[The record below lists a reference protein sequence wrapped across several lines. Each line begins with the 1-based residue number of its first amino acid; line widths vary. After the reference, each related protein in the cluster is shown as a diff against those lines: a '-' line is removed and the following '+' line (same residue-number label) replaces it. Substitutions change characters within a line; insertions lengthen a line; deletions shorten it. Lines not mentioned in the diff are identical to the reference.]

1 MEWKKHRLRDLA
13 LSIQTGPFGSQLHQS
28 DYSEY
33 GIPVIMPKDMINGKI
48 VTNDIARV
56 SDIHVQ
62 RLKRHKVSSGDI
74 IYSRRGDVGR
84 CSLITEREEGWLCGT
99 GCLKVALDKTKCV
112 PSFIAFILQR
122 KDSIGW
128 VENHAVGAT
137 MPNLNTG
144 ILSNLPLI
152 IPTVEEQ
159 RRIASIL
166 SAYDNLI
173 ENNNKRIRLL
183 EQMAENLYKEWF
195 VRFRFPG
202 HEKAEFENGLP
213 KGWKIIKLGEFITF
227 ERGVGYGSKDI
238 ADGENVLLS
247 MNNIR
252 PYGGFIRDYSRPYS
266 GKYKEFQ
273 KVKKGDLIM
282 SITDMTQDRRIIGY
296 TGIVPPGKDNRI
308 ICTHLMKL
316 SSQEYHSY
324 FLDGL
329 FNYSNL
335 SRVIAERATGANVL
349 GLTADI
355 LKGVK
360 TLLPPKQLQSLYVSK
375 VIPIIEECFSLQD
388 ANDNLSRQRDLLL
401 PRLMSG
407 KLEVKV

>member
-1 MEWKKHRLRDLA
+1 MEWKEKRA
-13 LSIQTGPFGSQLHQS
+13 
-28 DYSEY
+28 SELY
-33 GIPVIMPKDMINGKI
+33 I
-48 VTNDIARV
+48 
-56 SDIHVQ
+56 S
-62 RLKRHKVSSGDI
+62 SSGLSKSADQFGFGYPFLSYKDI
-74 IYSRRGDVGR
+74 FNNYYAPDKLLTLVNSSEIERKKCSVKRGDVFLTRTSETTDELGMSCVALKDYPEATFNGFSKR
-84 CSLITEREEGWLCGT
+84 LRPITEEIIPEYAAYYFRSSFFRNQCKSLASLITRASLNDGMICR
-99 GCLKVALDKTKCV
+99 LKIRYPQNRSVQEKIGSVLLSYDK
-112 PSFIAFILQR
+112 
-122 KDSIGW
+122 
-128 VENHAVGAT
+128 
-137 MPNLNTG
+137 
-144 ILSNLPLI
+144 
-152 IPTVEEQ
+152 
-159 RRIASIL
+159 
-166 SAYDNLI
+166 LI

-316 SSQEYHSY
+316 SSQECHSY

>member
-1 MEWKKHRLRDLA
+1 MEYVRLEKLVELKQGLAINSHTNYLVSDHETKLA
-13 LSIQTGPFGSQLHQS
+13 LLRIADMPSKRKVVFMDEDTPDRYIADEDDIIYTRTGQVGLVFTGQNGVVHNNCFRVIPIDEQTLSRKYLFWALSLPEVYYMANIYAAGAAQPDLPHSSFKKIK
-28 DYSEY
+28 
-33 GIPVIMPKDMINGKI
+33 IPICSPKLQGKI
-48 VTNDIARV
+48 V
-56 SDIHVQ
+56 
-62 RLKRHKVSSGDI
+62 
-74 IYSRRGDVGR
+74 
-84 CSLITEREEGWLCGT
+84 
-99 GCLKVALDKTKCV
+99 
-112 PSFIAFILQR
+112 
-122 KDSIGW
+122 
-128 VENHAVGAT
+128 
-137 MPNLNTG
+137 
-144 ILSNLPLI
+144 
-152 IPTVEEQ
+152 
-159 RRIASIL
+159 SIL

-213 KGWKIIKLGEFITF
+213 KSWSIKKLGEFIKF

-238 ADGENVLLS
+238 IDGENVLLS

-252 PYGGFIRDYSRPYS
+252 PYGGFKRDYSRLYS
-266 GKYKEFQ
+266 GKFKEFQ
-273 KVKKGDLIM
+273 KVNEGDLIM

-308 ICTHLMKL
+308 ICTHLVKL
-316 SSQEYHSY
+316 SSEISHTY
-324 FLDGL
+324 FLNGL

-335 SRVIAERATGANVL
+335 SRIIAERATGANVL

-360 TLLPPKQLQSLYVSK
+360 TLLPPTELQSMYVTK
-375 VIPIIEECFSLQD
+375 VTPIIEECFSLQD
-388 ANDNLSRQRDLLL
+388 ANDNLARQRDLLL

-407 KLEVKV
+407 KLEVNI

>member
-1 MEWKKHRLRDLA
+1 MEYLRLNECATFSDKRTKNILLESYISTENMIPNKGGICLAESIPNSKSASKYEPQDILLSNIRPYFRKIWYADREGSCSNDVLILKAQKGIDPKFLYYVLSDNNFFNYNTVTSKGTKMPRGSKKA
-13 LSIQTGPFGSQLHQS
+13 
-28 DYSEY
+28 
-33 GIPVIMPKDMINGKI
+33 IMKYL
-48 VTNDIARV
+48 V
-56 SDIHVQ
+56 
-62 RLKRHKVSSGDI
+62 
-74 IYSRRGDVGR
+74 
-84 CSLITEREEGWLCGT
+84 
-99 GCLKVALDKTKCV
+99 
-112 PSFIAFILQR
+112 
-122 KDSIGW
+122 
-128 VENHAVGAT
+128 
-137 MPNLNTG
+137 PNLD
-144 ILSNLPLI
+144 IFS
-152 IPTVEEQ
+152 Q

-202 HEKAEFENGLP
+202 HEKVEFENGLP
-213 KGWKIIKLGEFITF
+213 KEWSIMKLGVFIKF

-238 ADGENVLLS
+238 EDGENVLLS

-252 PYGGFIRDYSRPYS
+252 PYGGFKRDYSRPYS

-273 KVKKGDLIM
+273 KVRKGDLIM

-308 ICTHLMKL
+308 ICTHLIKL
-316 SSQEYHSY
+316 SSEISHTY
-324 FLDGL
+324 FLNGL

-335 SRVIAERATGANVL
+335 SRIIAERATGANVL

-360 TLLPPKQLQSLYVSK
+360 TLLPPTELQSMYVTK
-375 VIPIIEECFSLQD
+375 VTPIIEECFSLQD
-388 ANDNLSRQRDLLL
+388 ANDNLARQRDLLL

-407 KLEVKV
+407 KLEV

>member
-316 SSQEYHSY
+316 SSQECHSY